1 MTAMRNLFT
10 ARRRSGCPKCG
21 SAYVLR
27 SHRKG
32 LEQLISAFGIFPY
45 RCDACGERF
54 SLFGESRG
62 RPMEDDA
69 ASTRPKPP

>member
-10 ARRRSGCPKCG
+10 ALRRSGCPKCG